1 MPKPTASMTAAAS
14 TADSPA
20 AGNSG
25 APHHRAAPARSA
37 RYSLLACGLA
47 LAGLGLAGQAAAQVT
62 FYEHDGFGGR
72 AYTATQAL
80 PDFTRI
86 GFNDQAS
93 SVVVA
98 RDRWEVCQDAGYG
111 GSCVVLRPGRYASLG
126 AMGLNDKVSSA
137 RRLASNDRVDDDRYG
152 PQPVLAPDPVDT
164 RDYRR
169 RGGERLYRADVSEV
183 RAVLATPQQRCWV
196 EPGQVNNERSGANV
210 PGAIVGGL
218 LGGILGH
225 QVGGGV
231 GRDLAT
237 VGGLAAG
244 AAVGANVGRDRN
256 GQRSADVQ
264 RCADVPGQARTEYWN
279 VTYNFRGQQHQVQM
293 THPPGAT
300 ITVNRQGEPRT

>member
-1 MPKPTASMTAAAS
+1 MSRSTPTTSAVQPASRLAKPTYRMLAAVGL
-14 TADSPA
+14 TLTWF
-20 AGNSG
+20 GLV
-25 APHHRAAPARSA
+25 APAT
-37 RYSLLACGLA
+37 
-47 LAGLGLAGQAAAQVT
+47 AQIT
-62 FYEHDGFGGR
+62 FYENDDFGGR

-80 PDFTRI
+80 PDFKRI
-86 GFNDQAS
+86 GFNDLAS

-98 RDRWEVCQDAGYG
+98 RDRWEVCQNAGYS

-126 AMGLNDKVSSA
+126 AMGLNDRVSST
-137 RRLASNDRVDDDRYG
+137 RRLASNDRVEDDRYG
-152 PQPVLAPDPVDT
+152 PQPVLAPEPVDT

-169 RGGERLYRADVSEV
+169 RRGERLYQADVSEV

-244 AAVGANVGRDRN
+244 AAVGSKVGRDRDPE
-256 GQRSADVQ
+256 RSADVQ

-279 VTYNFRGQQHQVQM
+279 VTYNFRGQQHQAQM

>member
-1 MPKPTASMTAAAS
+1 MHTSIPTSIPTSATLSPATPAAAF
-14 TADSPA
+14 P
-20 AGNSG
+20 
-25 APHHRAAPARSA
+25 APATLKR
-37 RYSLLACGLA
+37 LAVLGLA

-62 FYEHDGFGGR
+62 LYENDGFGGR
-72 AYTATQAL
+72 SYTANQAM
-80 PDFTRI
+80 PDFKRV

-98 RDRWEVCQDAGYG
+98 RDRWELCQDAGYG

-126 AMGLNDKVSSA
+126 AMGLNDRVSSA

-152 PQPVLAPDPVDT
+152 PQPVLAPAPVDT

-169 RGGERLYRADVSEV
+169 RGNERVYQADVMQV
-183 RAVLATPQQRCWV
+183 RAVLATPQQRCGV
-196 EPGQVNNERSGANV
+196 EPGQVNNERSGASV

-264 RCADVPGQARTEYWN
+264 RCADVPGQARTDYWD
-279 VTYNFRGQQHQVQM
+279 VTYSFRGQQHQVQM

-300 ITVNRQGEPRT
+300 ISVNARGEPRT

>member
-1 MPKPTASMTAAAS
+1 MPKSIAATPITSTSTPTSATRPRGALHAMPARRAAA
-14 TADSPA
+14 AW
-20 AGNSG
+20 GVV
-25 APHHRAAPARSA
+25 
-37 RYSLLACGLA
+37 LI
-47 LAGLGLAGQAAAQVT
+47 GLGLGGQANAQVT
-62 FYEHDGFGGR
+62 FYENDGFGGR
-72 AYTATQAL
+72 SYTATQAL
-80 PDFTRI
+80 PDFKRI

-98 RDRWEVCQDAGYG
+98 RDRWEVCQNAGYS

-126 AMGLNDKVSSA
+126 AMGLNDRVSSA

-169 RGGERLYRADVSEV
+169 RGGERLFQADVSEV

-196 EPGQVNNERSGANV
+196 EPGQVNNERSGASV

-256 GQRSADVQ
+256 NGQRSADVQ
-264 RCADVPGQARTEYWN
+264 RCADVPGTARTEYWN
-279 VTYNFRGQQHQVQM
+279 VTYTFRGQQHQVQM